1 MSKKMY
7 NEEFKQAFIE
17 TLPSEL
23 LKTKTRTVFYATYA
37 MEMKKDKDVFDFNK
51 QELITLFES
60 CNWTNKNYFNISRG
74 SIIKYKLFAVQSGK
88 INEASMSDIIS
99 LKYTDINNAA
109 SYLNKYYK
117 TFDELTNALN
127 TVFESETDFILLRI
141 KCVCGLLWYEIPEE
155 DIMELSLEQVDSV
168 HNTIQCSNEK
178 NKIAVSKNIID
189 WCNTLG
195 NTFAFVDEL
204 GRSCFLSSNKKI
216 IKTKTLQTENRILD
230 RSSHDSLKM
239 FINISIRTIEK
250 RLAKMTEEQR
260 NSVNYKGVTIKTI
273 EKNGR
278 FVKAYEKEKESTPFV
293 NSGNYRDALGTD
305 RHRSIDNR
313 EFEEYCSWK
322 KAFDL

>member
-37 MEMKKDKDVFDFNK
+37 MEMKKDKDVFDFDK
-51 QELITLFES
+51 QELIALFES
-60 CNWTNKNYFNISRG
+60 CNWTNKNYFSISRS
-74 SIIKYKLFAVQSGK
+74 SIIKYMIFAVQSSK
-88 INEASMSDIIS
+88 INEDNMSNIVS
-99 LKYTDINNAA
+99 LKYTDINNFA
-109 SYLNKYYK
+109 SYLNRYYK
-117 TFDELTNALN
+117 TFDDLANTLN
-127 TVFESETDFILLRI
+127 KVFESETDFILLRT
-141 KCVCGLLWYEIPEE
+141 KCVCGLLWYGIPEE

-168 HNTIQCSNEK
+168 HNTIQCLSEK

-189 WCNTLG
+189 WCNILG

-204 GRSCFLSSNKKI
+204 GRSCFLSSSKTI
-216 IKTKTLQTENRILD
+216 IKTKTLQTETRILN
-230 RSSHDSLKM
+230 RSSYDSLKM
-239 FINISIRTIEK
+239 FINISIKTIEK

-260 NSVNYKGVTIKTI
+260 SFVNYKGIAIKTI

-278 FVKAYEKEKESTPFV
+278 FAKAYKKEKESTPFV
-293 NSGNYRDALGTD
+293 NSGDYRDALGTE